1 MVRRRNRTGSGSGQL
16 IVPPHR
22 KLFTTLKEKLQ
33 NMMQNFNKKTN
44 KAELQETSIDVNNN
58 ASKLVGQVL
67 KKPFYPIYLLVVTF
81 SSPLYTI
88 IGDPDLPI

>member
-1 MVRRRNRTGSGSGQL
+1 
-16 IVPPHR
+16 
-22 KLFTTLKEKLQ
+22 
-33 NMMQNFNKKTN
+33 MMQNFNKKTN